1 MGEGSMENQHM
12 NPSMLFERSSGVLL
26 HPTSLPGPYGIGDLG
41 PEVDRW
47 LDWLA
52 GTGSRLWQVLPLG
65 PTSYGDSPYQCFSSA
80 AGNPLLISPELL
92 VEDGLLT
99 PGEIALDTHP
109 AGGIDYGTVIGWKGR
124 LLATAGTRLSGA
136 LEEEFNDFR
145 DRNADWLDDYS
156 LFMALKDHF
165 GGQAWSS
172 WDSDVRLR
180 DRGAL
185 DSAKRW
191 LAPDIT
197 RHAFHQ
203 WLFSRQWAR
212 VRREA
217 ESRSIRIFGDMPLYV
232 AADSADVWARPDM
245 FELDKSGQPTV
256 VAGVPPDYF
265 SPTGQL
271 WGNPIYRWEAHRK
284 DGYQWWVD
292 RVQRTLDLV
301 DIVRIDH
308 FRGFADYWEI
318 PKDAQTAETGQWID
332 GPGAPLFEAIA
343 DSLGTLPIVAED
355 LGELSPAVGKLRD
368 RLGLAGMKIL
378 QFAWDGEDDN
388 PFLPHHIEE
397 NSVAYTGTHDNDTTK
412 GWFESAPV
420 EERERVLAYLG
431 STGETITWDLIATA
445 WASKAIVAI
454 APVQDL
460 LNKPST
466 ARMNRPGAASGNW
479 QWRLSAGELTHT
491 VSDRLYSLN
500 LRTNRGRR
508 AV

>member
-1 MGEGSMENQHM
+1 
-12 NPSMLFERSSGVLL
+12 
-26 HPTSLPGPYGIGDLG
+26 
-41 PEVDRW
+41 
-47 LDWLA
+47 
-52 GTGSRLWQVLPLG
+52 
-65 PTSYGDSPYQCFSSA
+65 
-80 AGNPLLISPELL
+80 
-92 VEDGLLT
+92 
-99 PGEIALDTHP
+99 
-109 AGGIDYGTVIGWKGR
+109 
-124 LLATAGTRLSGA
+124 
-136 LEEEFNDFR
+136 
-145 DRNADWLDDYS
+145 
-156 LFMALKDHF
+156 
-165 GGQAWSS
+165 
-172 WDSDVRLR
+172 
-180 DRGAL
+180 
-185 DSAKRW
+185 
-191 LAPDIT
+191 
-197 RHAFHQ
+197 
-203 WLFSRQWAR
+203 
-212 VRREA
+212 
-217 ESRSIRIFGDMPLYV
+217 
-232 AADSADVWARPDM
+232 M
-245 FELDKSGQPTV
+245 FELDKNGRPTV
-256 VAGVPPDYF
+256 VAGVPPNYF

-378 QFAWDGEDDN
+378 QFAWDGDDDN

-397 NSVAYTGTHDNDTTK
+397 NSVAYTGAHDNDTTK

-460 LNKPST
+460 QNKPST